1 MVGKWTGFRF
11 PARILTPDEV
21 SILTP
26 ICNSCSLPG
35 LTVEL
40 QVPLENEA
48 MVNQPLI
55 EFTNDQLKF
64 YCAYHS
70 PIKLPPEVVELT
82 DYACYTRLLVEVYCP
97 HRAHKKYITTCLMHE
112 PRCLKRCD
120 LIRKL
125 VGDVPRARLQEI
137 IERGRAI
144 DLRRKM
150 EKANGSKEG
159 T

>member
-1 MVGKWTGFRF
+1 MTTQWTGFRF

-21 SILTP
+21 SLFTP
-26 ICNSCSLPG
+26 MCDRCSLPG

-40 QVPLENEA
+40 QVPLDAA
-48 MVNQPLI
+48 MVDQPLI
-55 EFTNDQLKF
+55 DFTNEQLKF

-70 PIKLPPEVVELT
+70 PVKVPPELTEQT
-82 DYACYTRLLVEVYCP
+82 DYACYTKLIVEVYCT

-112 PRCLKRCD
+112 PRCLKRCE

-144 DLRRKM
+144 DQRRKT
-150 EKANGSKEG
+150 EQTDGHKEG
-159 T
+159 S